1 MLNKILTRLCL
12 ISTAFISI
20 LSYFLGRKNKEIQII
35 KNNEKKREQYEKNKF
50 NSITGVINFLRK

>member
-20 LSYFLGRKNKEIQII
+20 LSYFLGGKNKEIQII
-35 KNNEKKREQYEKNKF
+35 KNNEKKRKQYEKNKF

>member
-35 KNNEKKREQYEKNKF
+35 NNNEKKRKQYEKNKF

>member
-35 KNNEKKREQYEKNKF
+35 KNNEKKRKQYEKNKF

>member
-1 MLNKILTRLCL
+1 MRL

-35 KNNEKKREQYEKNKF
+35 KNNEKKRKQYEKNKF
-50 NSITGVINFLRK
+50 NSITGVVNFLRK

>member
-35 KNNEKKREQYEKNKF
+35 KNNEKKRKQYEKNKF
-50 NSITGVINFLRK
+50 NSITGVVNFLRK